1 MFQRRKMASINN
13 DQENEVGSILLYKK
27 LGVLLTDLG
36 VAGQEGLYSRSG
48 SCCASRGERILGGE
62 WKGEEP
68 RLRAPITGLLPKHE
82 KLLVFTITSL
92 KKSIY
97 YFCTSWKKKLFK
109 IIKLCLN
116 QMKPNP

>member
-1 MFQRRKMASINN
+1 
-13 DQENEVGSILLYKK
+13 

-82 KLLVFTITSL
+82 KLLVFYENQF
-92 KKSIY
+92 KKSI
-97 YFCTSWKKKLFK
+97 
-109 IIKLCLN
+109 
-116 QMKPNP
+116 